1 MRLRRAPID
10 SLTVD
15 DLTFVVRWSRRRR
28 TVGITVARDG
38 DLRVAAPSGTP
49 AARLEAMVRAK
60 EPWVRCKLA
69 EFAALEPPAEPRRF
83 VDGESLP
90 YLGRLHQLV
99 LIDAGSAPVSLR
111 RGRFEM
117 DRSLD
122 AQARAAMVTWYTV
135 KARARIED
143 RIAHFAPLVGAVPS
157 GLVVRDL
164 GLRRWGVCHCATR
177 VVTFHWELVMQPP
190 PILDYVVVH
199 ELAHLLEPNHGSGF
213 WQQVERVLPDW
224 KERRRWLALHGRR
237 HVL

>member
-10 SLTVD
+10 SLTID
-15 DLTFVVRWSRRRR
+15 DLTFAVRWSRRRR
-28 TVGITVARDG
+28 TVGITVTRDG
-38 DLRVAAPSGTP
+38 DLQVAAPSGTP
-49 AARLEAMVRAK
+49 SRKLETMVRAK
-60 EPWVRCKLA
+60 APWVRRKLA
-69 EFAALEPPAEPRRF
+69 EFATLEPPAAPRRF

-99 LIDAGSAPVSLR
+99 LIDGGSAPVGLR

-117 DRSLD
+117 SRSLD
-122 AQARAAMVTWYTV
+122 GQARAAMVTWYTA

-143 RIAHFAPLVGAVPS
+143 RIAHFAPLVGAAPAEF
-157 GLVVRDL
+157 VVRDL
-164 GLRRWGVCHCATR
+164 GRRRWGVCHCGTH

-190 PILDYVVVH
+190 HIVDYVVVH
-199 ELAHLLEPNHGSGF
+199 ELAHLLEPNHGRGF